1 MLVDQTI
8 LKIMAINQ
16 LKRITTC
23 NSGAM
28 FKPSL
33 INSMGTTTIN
43 TSIDSRQIMVTTVA
57 SGRAT
62 TMTSITTMIRV
73 ITTARLSKTISKTIN
88 RMIMAIGEKI
98 RTTVE
103 AMVGINM
110 TLDRAKVISQRPT
123 TIEGIHIRQTTNLT
137 LVVPH
142 RNLKIS
148 RNQAHPERLI

>member
-8 LKIMAINQ
+8 SKITAISQ

-33 INSMGTTTIN
+33 TNSMGTTTIN
-43 TSIDSRQIMVTTVA
+43 TSIGSHQIMVTMAV
-57 SGRAT
+57 SGRIT
-62 TMTSITTMIRV
+62 TMTSITTMITRV
-73 ITTARLSKTISKTIN
+73 TTTARLSKTISKTIN
-88 RMIMAIGEKI
+88 RMIMAIGVKI

-123 TIEGIHIRQTTNLT
+123 TIGVIHIRQTTNLT

-142 RNLKIS
+142 RNLKI
-148 RNQAHPERLI
+148 R

>member
-1 MLVDQTI
+1 MLVDQTT

-16 LKRITTC
+16 LKRITTY

-33 INSMGTTTIN
+33 TNSMGTTTIN

-62 TMTSITTMIRV
+62 TMTSITTMITRV
-73 ITTARLSKTISKTIN
+73 TTTTHLSKAISKTIN

-103 AMVGINM
+103 AMVEINM

-123 TIEGIHIRQTTNLT
+123 TTEVIHIRQTTNLT

-142 RNLKIS
+142 RNLKI
-148 RNQAHPERLI
+148 R